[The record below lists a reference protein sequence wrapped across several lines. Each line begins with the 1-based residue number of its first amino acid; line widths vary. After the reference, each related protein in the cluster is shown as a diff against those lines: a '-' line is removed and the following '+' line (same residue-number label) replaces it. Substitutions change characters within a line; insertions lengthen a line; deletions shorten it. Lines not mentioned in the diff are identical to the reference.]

1 MMKRKFLAVILPI
14 IGCATVVGSGFSAWY
29 FSDNFNGDTVNSTIT
44 TVVTED
50 GNNKP
55 LGITIKHDFTNGDN
69 NKNCDHLI
77 LDQGGFQNSELE
89 KGISLG
95 GANDNSATDDTFV
108 WSAEIAYSDDN
119 ITLKDLGN
127 GNINLEFTLDI
138 IIEDGLDDYIEVKTG
153 APTEDT
159 YTNQVIQYV
168 EDNELGDKPTYSF
181 TDYFKN
187 VDNVTTN
194 EGYSFNGTKYS
205 SVHTIDAK
213 TLIGYGETT
222 NRKKW
227 YVYVDFRTQDLVNS
241 IFKYKEGKKPTSITA
256 YNNGLGATENNPV
269 ANKRIQ
275 LRISATLVD
284 GD

>member
-14 IGCATVVGSGFSAWY
+14 VGCATVVGSGFSAWY
-29 FSDNFNGDTVNSTIT
+29 FSDNFSGDTGSSTIT
-44 TVVTED
+44 TVVTD
-50 GNNKP
+50 NGNNKP
-55 LGITIKHDFTNGDN
+55 LKISKKHDFTNGDN
-69 NKNCDHLI
+69 NKKCDHLI
-77 LDQGGFQNSELE
+77 LDQGGFQNSEVE

-108 WSAEIAYSDDN
+108 WSAEIAYSDDK

-159 YTNQVIQYV
+159 YTNKVIQYV
-168 EDNELGDKPTYSF
+168 EDNALADDPTYSF
-181 TDYFKN
+181 TDYFN
-187 VDNVTTN
+187 NGVDVTTN

-213 TLIGYGETT
+213 TLIGYGEEIEKT
-222 NRKKW
+222 W

-241 IFKYKEGKKPTSITA
+241 IFKYKEGKKPTSLTA
-256 YNNGLGATENNPV
+256 YNEGLGATESNPV
-269 ANKRIQ
+269 ANKSIE